1 MGEKIMVKVTLTFE
15 MDEDKL
21 REIFDDYDV
30 KFTKKKAKEL
40 QTDLNLNLFQV
51 EEDMWERFE
60 EIVSEWVDNT
70 LNV

>member
-1 MGEKIMVKVTLTFE
+1 MVKVTLTFE